1 MLGHVLLQAMLE
13 HVYVLVVSA
22 LDNIVTGHVYVIVRH
37 CNSPGK
43 NWLGCPGLS
52 LHPVTGTT

>member
-1 MLGHVLLQAMLE
+1 MLE

-37 CNSPGK
+37 CPAK
-43 NWLGCPGLS
+43 
-52 LHPVTGTT
+52 TGSVVLVFRFTL